1 MDIESYIEQAVFG
14 ENEQH
19 TCFYRL
25 MWDTF
30 KESGFVITDEDG
42 YEIDSILKATAIQ
55 NPLFFSAF
63 LLPHRAFLQLS
74 FWGICALSLLMLP
87 FLSLWP
93 HRISPFSRCITVAE

>member
-30 KESGFVITDEDG
+30 KESGFVITDED
-42 YEIDSILKATAIQ
+42 
-55 NPLFFSAF
+55 NLFA
-63 LLPHRAFLQLS
+63 RQ
-74 FWGICALSLLMLP
+74 
-87 FLSLWP
+87 
-93 HRISPFSRCITVAE
+93 